1 MPRSRLRS
9 VTAAIAPEGPERRLR
24 KNGSTPCSS
33 RRLRPH
39 SIGWHGQE
47 NALIAAGADERRRYA
62 AAAAAGDVDKAFVFA
77 GERVDLIH
85 EIEPAEVILNRIV
98 TEAESV
104 LAQQFH

>member
-1 MPRSRLRS
+1 LLQKAPSGGFGKTVRLPVRHDDY
-9 VTAAIAPEGPERRLR
+9 AR
-24 KNGSTPCSS
+24 N
-33 RRLRPH
+33 

-62 AAAAAGDVDKAFVFA
+62 AAAAAGDVDKAFFFA
-77 GERVDLIH
+77 GERVHLIH

-98 TEAESV
+98 TGAESV